1 MGLDL
6 YLFPEKGKSGTC
18 LENFE
23 AFYGT
28 FVKKTCL

>member
-6 YLFPEKGKSGTC
+6 YPFPEKGKNGPC

-28 FVKKTCL
+28 FVKKTWL